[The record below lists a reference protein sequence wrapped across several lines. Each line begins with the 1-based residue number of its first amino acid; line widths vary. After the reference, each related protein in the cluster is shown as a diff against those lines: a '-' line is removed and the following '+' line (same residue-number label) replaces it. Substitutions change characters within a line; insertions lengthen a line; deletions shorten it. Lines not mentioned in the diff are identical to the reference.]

1 LQGGL
6 LKILPCH
13 ISLRSS
19 PCTERAITIEAIMQR
34 MLCFIVKVEKW
45 LGMKKKT
52 TKKHLLNIYL
62 FN

>member
-1 LQGGL
+1 MRT
-6 LKILPCH
+6 LKNITCH
-13 ISLRSS
+13 ISLGAL
-19 PCTERAITIEAIMQR
+19 PALEMAITIEAIMEC

-52 TKKHLLNIYL
+52 TKKHFLNIYL